1 METKHNDTTSI
12 PTPSPEQPAEP
23 TPRDINLEAAAAV
36 AALGA
41 MPVVLIVPI
50 NGNALDAQSNIV
62 LPAGWRL
69 AVGYVERPK

>member
-1 METKHNDTTSI
+1 VKHNHEPTT
-12 PTPSPEQPAEP
+12 TEQPVAELVEAP
-23 TPRDINLEAAAAV
+23 PRDINLEAAAAV